1 MLASSLVLGV
11 LAGLALRGDIRRLGA
26 IRVRWWPLLA
36 VAVAIRVLGAG
47 LGDLAV
53 PAYLIAFGSV
63 LTVAVMNA
71 ALPGMPFIAIGA
83 ALNLIVVGLNGG
95 MPVDP
100 AALDV
105 AGARMPIDRLHV
117 PFTASTVLPILAD
130 RIPVAFLA
138 NVYSAGD
145 FALALGGFTVPVMA
159 MRRR

>member
-1 MLASSLVLGV
+1 MLASSIVLGV
-11 LAGLALRGDIRRLGA
+11 LAGLALRGDVRRLGS

-36 VAVAIRVLGAG
+36 LAVAIRVLGGA
-47 LGDLAV
+47 LGDLAL

-63 LTVAVMNA
+63 LAVAVMNA
-71 ALPGMPFIAIGA
+71 ALPGMPFIALGA
-83 ALNLIVVGLNGG
+83 ALNLVVVGLNGG

-100 AALDV
+100 AALDI

-117 PFTASTVLPILAD
+117 PLTTSTALPILAD
-130 RIPVAFLA
+130 RIPVAFFA

-145 FALALGGFTVPVMA
+145 FALAAGGFLVPVGA